1 MEQKDMQ
8 WRSVVSVPALA
19 LLMAV
24 EVGAQGAA
32 PAAYQPCAACHGAD
46 AQGNPA
52 MKAPALAGQEVAYL
66 ERQLGYFKSGIRGT
80 DPRDSA
86 GAQMKPMAIALSEQ
100 EVAALAAW
108 LAESPVMAQVPS
120 PDADLMNGNNYYQS
134 KCGACHGGKA
144 EGNSGL
150 NAPALYMLDES
161 YLKRQLGNFQQGI
174 RGSHP
179 DDRPGRQMKMM
190 STALPTEK
198 DVEDVIA
205 FIHAQGAAGESSG
218 EAAE

>member
-1 MEQKDMQ
+1 MKWQK
-8 WRSVVSVPALA
+8 VIAVPALV
-19 LLMAV
+19 LLLAV

-52 MKAPALAGQEVAYL
+52 LNAPALAGQGSAYL
-66 ERQLGYFKSGIRGT
+66 ERQLRYFKSGIRGT
-80 DPRDSA
+80 DPRDIP
-86 GAQMKPMAIALSEQ
+86 GAQMKPMATSLSDQ
-100 EVAALAAW
+100 EVAGLATW
-108 LAESPVMAQVPS
+108 LADLPVQPQVPGQG
-120 PDADLMNGNNYYQS
+120 ADLMNGNNYYQS

-144 EGNSGL
+144 EGNPGL
-150 NAPALYMLDES
+150 NAPALVMLDAA
-161 YLKRQLGNFQQGI
+161 YLKRQLENFQQGI

-205 FIHAQGAAGESSG
+205 FIHAQGAAGVSGG
-218 EAAE
+218 EAAK